1 MTKEKGEYS
10 LRKLLFLVVA
20 TVLFVGGCASNK
32 KENAQKS
39 EKPVVV
45 TTTGQIADAVKEIA
59 GDHVIIKSLMGP
71 GVDPHLYK
79 ATQGDLQTLEN
90 ADIIFYNGLELEGK
104 MSDIFEKMKKQK
116 TVRAIGEN
124 VPKEKILK
132 DELHPDL
139 FDPHIWFDIDI
150 WKSAISDIT
159 NTLEKELPQNKDV
172 FNKNEE
178 IYFQK
183 LKELSDWSEER
194 INEIPEKQRVLVT
207 AHDAFNYFG
216 NSHSME
222 VRGLQ
227 GLSTDSEYGLKDI
240 QNIVDFLVDRNIKAV
255 FVESSVSD
263 KAMKAVIEGAKG
275 KGHSIQIG
283 GELFSDAMGAEGT
296 EEGTYIGMYKHNVN
310 TIVDSLK

>member
-1 MTKEKGEYS
+1 MVILKKWILIIFS
-10 LRKLLFLVVA
+10 A
-20 TVLFVGGCASNK
+20 VLFIAGCSNK
-32 KENAQKS
+32 SNDSIGNEQK
-39 EKPVVV
+39 PLVV

-59 GDHVIIKSLMGP
+59 GDHVIVKSLMGP

-79 ATQGDLQTLEN
+79 ATQGDLQTLQE

-104 MSDIFEKMKKQK
+104 MSDIFEKMKEEK
-116 TVRAIGEN
+116 TVHAIGDAI
-124 VPKEKILK
+124 PKNQILRN
-132 DELHPDL
+132 ELHPEL
-139 FDPHIWFDIDI
+139 SDPHIWFDIEV
-150 WKSAISDIT
+150 WQQAVKEVT
-159 NTLEKELPQNKDV
+159 KTLVAEIPDNQDE
-172 FNKNEE
+172 FIKNEE
-178 IYFQK
+178 VYFQK
-183 LKELSDWSEER
+183 LNDLSKWADQR
-194 INEIPEKQRVLVT
+194 ISEIPKEQRILVT

-216 NSHSME
+216 RSHGME

-240 QNIVDFLVDRNIKAV
+240 QNIVDFLVDQNIKAV
-255 FVESSVSD
+255 FIESSVSD
-263 KAMKAVIEGAKG
+263 KAMKAVIEGAKE

>member
-1 MTKEKGEYS
+1 MVILKKWILIIFS
-10 LRKLLFLVVA
+10 A
-20 TVLFVGGCASNK
+20 VLFIAGCSNK
-32 KENAQKS
+32 SNDSIGNEQK
-39 EKPVVV
+39 PLVV

-59 GDHVIIKSLMGP
+59 GDRVIVKSLMGP

-79 ATQGDLQTLEN
+79 ATQGDLQTLEE

-104 MSDIFEKMKKQK
+104 MSDIFEKMKEEK
-116 TVRAIGEN
+116 TVHAIGDAIPEN
-124 VPKEKILK
+124 QILRN
-132 DELHPDL
+132 ELHPEL
-139 FDPHIWFDIDI
+139 SDPHIWFDIEV
-150 WKSAISDIT
+150 WQQAVKEVT
-159 NTLEKELPQNKDV
+159 KTLVAEIPDNQDE
-172 FNKNEE
+172 FIKNEE
-178 IYFQK
+178 VYFQK
-183 LKELSDWSEER
+183 LNDLSKWADLR
-194 INEIPEKQRVLVT
+194 ISEIPKEQRVLVT

-216 NSHSME
+216 RSHGME

-240 QNIVDFLVDRNIKAV
+240 QNIVDFLVDQNIKAV
-255 FVESSVSD
+255 FIESSVSD
-263 KAMKAVIEGAKG
+263 KAMKAVIEGAKE

>member
-1 MTKEKGEYS
+1 MKKWILIIFS
-10 LRKLLFLVVA
+10 A
-20 TVLFVGGCASNK
+20 VLFIAGCSNK
-32 KENAQKS
+32 SNDSLGNEQK
-39 EKPVVV
+39 PLVV

-59 GDHVIIKSLMGP
+59 GDHVIVKSLMGP

-79 ATQGDLQTLEN
+79 ATQGDLQTLEE

-104 MSDIFEKMKKQK
+104 MSDIFEKMKEEK
-116 TVRAIGEN
+116 TVHAIGDAI
-124 VPKEKILK
+124 PKNQILRN
-132 DELHPDL
+132 ELHPEL
-139 FDPHIWFDIDI
+139 SDPHIWFDIEV
-150 WKSAISDIT
+150 WQQAVKEVT
-159 NTLEKELPQNKDV
+159 KTLVAEIPDNQDEFL
-172 FNKNEE
+172 KNEE
-178 IYFQK
+178 VYFQK
-183 LKELSDWSEER
+183 LNDLSKWADER
-194 INEIPEKQRVLVT
+194 INEIPKEQRVLVT

-216 NSHSME
+216 RSHGME

-240 QNIVDFLVDRNIKAV
+240 QNIVDFLVDQNIKAV
-255 FVESSVSD
+255 FIESSVSD
-263 KAMKAVIEGAKG
+263 KAMKAVIEGAKE

>member
-1 MTKEKGEYS
+1 MVILKKWILIIFS
-10 LRKLLFLVVA
+10 A
-20 TVLFVGGCASNK
+20 VLFIAGCSNK
-32 KENAQKS
+32 SNDSIGNEQK
-39 EKPVVV
+39 PLVV

-59 GDHVIIKSLMGP
+59 GDRVIVKSLMGP

-79 ATQGDLQTLEN
+79 ATQGDLQTLEE

-104 MSDIFEKMKKQK
+104 MSDIFEKMKEEK
-116 TVRAIGEN
+116 TVHAIGDAI
-124 VPKEKILK
+124 PKNQILRN
-132 DELHPDL
+132 ELHPEL
-139 FDPHIWFDIDI
+139 SDPHIWFDIEV
-150 WKSAISDIT
+150 WQQAVKEVT
-159 NTLEKELPQNKDV
+159 KTLVAEIPDNQDE
-172 FNKNEE
+172 FIKNEE
-178 IYFQK
+178 VYFQK
-183 LKELSDWSEER
+183 LNDLSKWADQR
-194 INEIPEKQRVLVT
+194 ISEIPKEQRVLVT

-216 NSHSME
+216 RSHGME

-240 QNIVDFLVDRNIKAV
+240 QNIVDFLVDQNIKAV
-255 FVESSVSD
+255 FIESSVSD
-263 KAMKAVIEGAKG
+263 KAMKAVIEGAKE